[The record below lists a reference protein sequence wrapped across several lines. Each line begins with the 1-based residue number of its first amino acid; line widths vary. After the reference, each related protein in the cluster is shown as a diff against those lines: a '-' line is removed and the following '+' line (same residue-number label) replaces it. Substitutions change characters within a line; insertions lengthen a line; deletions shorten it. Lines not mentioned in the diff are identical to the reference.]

1 MAEETVKVGVANEG
15 EINIA
20 ISVVKKWS
28 PINKSQFGDTV
39 FFKQGDTY
47 YSMKVL
53 DYNKIFQ

>member
-15 EINIA
+15 EINIP

-28 PINKSQFGDTV
+28 PVKKSQFGDTV
-39 FFKQGDTY
+39 FFKQEDTY

-53 DYNKIFQ
+53 DYNKIFV